1 VSQET
6 CQSLVVYSRPGCA
19 SEADVPS
26 RRIFCWPA
34 EKMTLT
40 QLTVGTLRTGSAF
53 QGGLL
58 LALGV
63 CCILSL
69 FIGYAEMPIQAA
81 VNGLFTGEGV
91 EGIIMQD
98 IRLPRMLL
106 GVIAGAALGMSGAA
120 LQGLLRNP
128 LAEPG
133 VMGIASFASLGA
145 VIAIY
150 FGLSTWFEYSL
161 PVSAMAGALLA
172 AVLLNVISARQNS
185 LYTLVLAGV
194 ALANLAAALMALALN
209 LAPNPYAVSEI
220 VFWLL
225 GSLKDRSNQD
235 VLLALPFVMVGMLI
249 LHRTGRALDAL
260 SLGEDVARSMAVD
273 VTRTGRLVT
282 AGVALTVGASVA
294 VTGAVAFVG
303 LIVPHL
309 CRRFVG
315 NEPSRLL
322 WPSAVGGALLV
333 SIADMTVRLVP
344 TGPELMLGVFTSL
357 IGVPFFM
364 WLIFRLRGEAA

>member
-1 VSQET
+1 
-6 CQSLVVYSRPGCA
+6 
-19 SEADVPS
+19 
-26 RRIFCWPA
+26 
-34 EKMTLT
+34 MTLT
-40 QLTVGTLRTGSAF
+40 QATIGTLRTGSAF

-58 LALGV
+58 LALGA

-81 VNGLFTGEGV
+81 LNGLFTGEGV

-172 AVLLNVISARQNS
+172 AVVLNIISARQNS

-235 VLLALPFVMVGMLI
+235 VLLALPFVVVGMLI

-364 WLIFRLRGEAA
+364 WLIFRLRGEAT